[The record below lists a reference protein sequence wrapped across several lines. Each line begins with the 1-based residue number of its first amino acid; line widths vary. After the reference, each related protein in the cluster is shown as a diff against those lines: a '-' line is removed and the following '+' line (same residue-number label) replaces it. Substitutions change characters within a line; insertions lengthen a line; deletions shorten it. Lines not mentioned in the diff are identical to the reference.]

1 MNMANRKSYTSAEI
15 AAVPAANPYHDRL
28 LELNELRGF
37 TPPGVERDIIDIEIT
52 TLMERVKKREEMLRR
67 VPEILQ

>member
-1 MNMANRKSYTSAEI
+1 M
-15 AAVPAANPYHDRL
+15 PAANPYHDRL
-28 LELNELRGF
+28 LELNEQRGF

-52 TLMERVKKREEMLRR
+52 TLMERVKKREAMLRR